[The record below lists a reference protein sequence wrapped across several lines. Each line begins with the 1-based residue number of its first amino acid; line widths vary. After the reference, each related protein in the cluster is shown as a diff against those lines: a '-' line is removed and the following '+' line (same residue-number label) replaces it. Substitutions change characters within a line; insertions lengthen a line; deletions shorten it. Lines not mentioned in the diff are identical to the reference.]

1 MAASDIWE
9 EDFGLPMSCVAFV
22 ERLVLVQPDRV
33 ETAKRAKLNAISAD
47 LSVSFMASVFI

>member
-1 MAASDIWE
+1 
-9 EDFGLPMSCVAFV
+9 MSCVAFV